1 MLSALI
7 FLLFHQMFFALS
19 NLMIFL
25 LNYSVLYHV
34 WKTYS
39 ERIILRSKGF
49 SLYLHYQ
56 SKYI

>member
-7 FLLFHQMFFALS
+7 FLLFHQMFFALN
-19 NLMIFL
+19 NLMFFL
-25 LNYSVLYHV
+25 LNYSVQSTV
-34 WKTYS
+34 GKTYS